1 MFNDTSLEAS
11 FKEHAK
17 LMTIPE
23 GAVLIE
29 NGEYVRMIPIVIS
42 GCIRVLRQNDDGN
55 EIFLYHL
62 MPGETCAMSLTC
74 CTNQNPSEVKTIAEE
89 ATQLWAIPIH
99 VLDEWQQHK
108 EWRDFIAATYKT
120 RFNKLLQTIDEL
132 AFENMIERL
141 WKYLDARSKA
151 KESDILNINH
161 EEIARELNIQR
172 ESATRLIKKLKDLG
186 LVETGRGHLKLL
198 KNEAVSSQFSSMN

>member
-1 MFNDTSLEAS
+1 MFRDTNLEDS
-11 FKEHAK
+11 FKTHAK
-17 LMTIPE
+17 LMRIPE
-23 GAVLIE
+23 GAILM
-29 NGEYVRMIPIVIS
+29 NPGEYFRMIPIVIS

-89 ATQLWAIPIH
+89 DTELWSIPIH

-108 EWRDFIAATYKT
+108 EWRDFIAATYNA

-132 AFENMIERL
+132 AFENMLERL
-141 WKYLDARSKA
+141 WKYLEARSKA

-198 KNEAVSSQFSSMN
+198 KNEAIVRKYFSMN

>member
-1 MFNDTSLEAS
+1 MFNDTILEAS
-11 FKEHAK
+11 FKKHAK
-17 LMTIPE
+17 LMSIAE
-23 GAVLIE
+23 GEILM
-29 NGEYVRMIPIVIS
+29 NPGEYFRMIPIIIS
-42 GCIRVLRQNDDGN
+42 GCIRVLRQNSDGN

-74 CTNQNPSEVKTIAEE
+74 CNNQSPSEVKTIAEE
-89 ATQLWAIPIH
+89 DTELWAIPIF

-108 EWRDFIAATYKT
+108 EWRDFIAATYNI
-120 RFNKLLQTIDEL
+120 RFNKLLLTINEL

-141 WKYLDARSKA
+141 WRYLEARSKA
-151 KESDILNINH
+151 KDSDILNINH

-198 KNEAVSSQFSSMN
+198 KNEIISSQFPTVN